1 MHLTQL
7 YAKTVRAWPLGKKFF
22 FVTQNMGLLKLPFN
36 QPFFNQQLL
45 GYGEFYIRGL
55 EKYVVDGVTG
65 GLVRNTVLKELFNFS
80 LPFIR
85 GSSHDRIPFRIFA
98 KTYVDGGYV
107 YNKYVTTNSLVN
119 RFLYSGGAGV
129 DVVTFYDFVFR
140 FEYSFNQLGER
151 GFFFHIK
158 NDF

>member
-1 MHLTQL
+1 M
-7 YAKTVRAWPLGKKFF
+7 
-22 FVTQNMGLLKLPFN
+22 
-36 QPFFNQQLL
+36 L